1 MEYLDKRIFDF
12 VYEMA
17 MRDAT
22 MRRAFQVPGDRKN
35 IRQNLQA
42 KNAVHRYI
50 DNILSGNEYDFYETE
65 SVVENALSKY
75 GFSFGNCQKLIN
87 MTAKYFYIASYKN
100 ENIRKNFG
108 KCHCP
113 MDGEMIKNAIISY
126 SQKKDDKICGDAKD
140 VKKALAN
147 VSWSRLT
154 RDQGNVPYQ
163 YELFQKVIAN
173 LAKEDNMTPLE
184 YDYYAWN
191 TDNYIFE

>member
-1 MEYLDKRIFDF
+1 MGYVDCRIFDF

-22 MRRAFQVPGDRKN
+22 MRTAFSGDRKN

-87 MTAKYFYIASYKN
+87 MTAKYFYIASYGN
-100 ENIRKNFG
+100 EAIRKNFE

-113 MDGEMIKNAIISY
+113 MDSVMIKNAVSFY
-126 SQKKDDKICGDAKD
+126 SQKKDDKVCGDAKG

-147 VSWSRLT
+147 VSWSILT
-154 RDQGNVPYQ
+154 RDQGNAPYQ

-173 LAKEDNMTPLE
+173 LAKEDDMTPLE

>member
-1 MEYLDKRIFDF
+1 MEYLDRRIFDF

-22 MRRAFQVPGDRKN
+22 MRTAFSGDRKN
-35 IRQNLQA
+35 IRQDLQA

-50 DNILSGNEYDFYETE
+50 DNILFGNEYDFYETE

-87 MTAKYFYIASYKN
+87 MTAKYFYIASYGN
-100 ENIRKNFG
+100 EAIRKNFD

-113 MDGEMIKNAIISY
+113 MDGVMIKNAVSFY
-126 SQKKDDKICGDAKD
+126 TQKKDDKVCGDAKG

-154 RDQGNVPYQ
+154 RDQGNAPYQ

-173 LAKEDNMTPLE
+173 LAKEDDMTPLE

>member
-1 MEYLDKRIFDF
+1 MGYVDCRIFDF

-22 MRRAFQVPGDRKN
+22 MRTAFLGDRKN

-87 MTAKYFYIASYKN
+87 MTAKYFYIASYGN
-100 ENIRKNFG
+100 EAVRKNFE

-113 MDGEMIKNAIISY
+113 MDSVMIKNAVSFY
-126 SQKKDDKICGDAKD
+126 SQKKDDKVCGDAKG

-154 RDQGNVPYQ
+154 RDQGNAPYQ

-173 LAKEDNMTPLE
+173 LAKEDDMTPLE

>member
-1 MEYLDKRIFDF
+1 MEYVDYRIFDF

-22 MRRAFQVPGDRKN
+22 MRTAFSGDRKN

-87 MTAKYFYIASYKN
+87 MTAKYFYIASYGN
-100 ENIRKNFG
+100 EAIRKNFE

-113 MDGEMIKNAIISY
+113 MDSVMIKNAVSFY
-126 SQKKDDKICGDAKD
+126 SQKKDDNVCGDAKG

-154 RDQGNVPYQ
+154 RDQGNAPYQ

-173 LAKEDNMTPLE
+173 LAKEDDMTPLE

-191 TDNYIFE
+191 TDNSIFE

>member
-1 MEYLDKRIFDF
+1 MEYVDYRIFDL

-22 MRRAFQVPGDRKN
+22 MRTAFSGDRKN

-75 GFSFGNCQKLIN
+75 GFSFGNCQKLIS
-87 MTAKYFYIASYKN
+87 MTAKYFYIASYGN
-100 ENIRKNFG
+100 EAIRKNFE

-113 MDGEMIKNAIISY
+113 MDSVMIKNAVSFY
-126 SQKKDDKICGDAKD
+126 SQKKDDKVCGDAKG

-147 VSWSRLT
+147 VIWSRLT
-154 RDQGNVPYQ
+154 RDQGNAPYQ

-173 LAKEDNMTPLE
+173 LAKEDDMTPLE

-191 TDNYIFE
+191 TDKYIFE

>member
-1 MEYLDKRIFDF
+1 MEYVDYRIFDF

-22 MRRAFQVPGDRKN
+22 MRTAFSGDRKN

-42 KNAVHRYI
+42 KNAMHRYI
-50 DNILSGNEYDFYETE
+50 DNILYGNE
-65 SVVENALSKY
+65 A
-75 GFSFGNCQKLIN
+75 
-87 MTAKYFYIASYKN
+87 
-100 ENIRKNFG
+100 IRKNFE

-113 MDGEMIKNAIISY
+113 MDSVMIKNAVSFY
-126 SQKKDDKICGDAKD
+126 SQKKDDKVCGDAKG

-154 RDQGNVPYQ
+154 RDQGNAPYQ

-173 LAKEDNMTPLE
+173 LAKEDDMTPLE

>member
-1 MEYLDKRIFDF
+1 MEYVDYRIFDF

-22 MRRAFQVPGDRKN
+22 MRTAFLGDRKN

-87 MTAKYFYIASYKN
+87 MTTKYFYIASYGN
-100 ENIRKNFG
+100 EAIRKNFE

-113 MDGEMIKNAIISY
+113 MDSVMIKNAVSFY
-126 SQKKDDKICGDAKD
+126 SQKKDDNVCGDAKG

-154 RDQGNVPYQ
+154 RDQGNAPYQ

-173 LAKEDNMTPLE
+173 LAKEDDMTPLE

>member
-1 MEYLDKRIFDF
+1 
-12 VYEMA
+12 MA

-22 MRRAFQVPGDRKN
+22 MRTAFLGDRKN

-87 MTAKYFYIASYKN
+87 MTAKYFYIASYGN
-100 ENIRKNFG
+100 EAIRKNFE

-113 MDGEMIKNAIISY
+113 MDSVMIKNAVSFY
-126 SQKKDDKICGDAKD
+126 SQKKDDKVCGDAKG

-154 RDQGNVPYQ
+154 RDQGNAPYQ

-173 LAKEDNMTPLE
+173 LAKKDDMTPLE

>member
-1 MEYLDKRIFDF
+1 MEYVDYRIFDF

-22 MRRAFQVPGDRKN
+22 MRTAFSGDRKN

-87 MTAKYFYIASYKN
+87 MTAKYFYIVSYGN
-100 ENIRKNFG
+100 EAIRKNFE

-113 MDGEMIKNAIISY
+113 MDSVMIKNAVSFY
-126 SQKKDDKICGDAKD
+126 SQKKDDKVCGDAKG

-154 RDQGNVPYQ
+154 RDQGNVPYR

>member
-1 MEYLDKRIFDF
+1 MGYVDCRIFDF

-22 MRRAFQVPGDRKN
+22 MRTAFSGDRKN

-42 KNAVHRYI
+42 KNAVHRYS

-65 SVVENALSKY
+65 SVVENALLKY

-87 MTAKYFYIASYKN
+87 MTVKYFYIASYGN
-100 ENIRKNFG
+100 EAIRKNFE

-113 MDGEMIKNAIISY
+113 MDSVMIKNAVSFY
-126 SQKKDDKICGDAKD
+126 SQKKDDKVCGDAKG

-154 RDQGNVPYQ
+154 RDQGNATYQ

-173 LAKEDNMTPLE
+173 LAKEDDMTPLE

>member
-1 MEYLDKRIFDF
+1 MGYVDCRIFDF

-22 MRRAFQVPGDRKN
+22 MRTAFSGDRKN

-87 MTAKYFYIASYKN
+87 MTAKYFYIASYGN
-100 ENIRKNFG
+100 EVIRKNFE

-113 MDGEMIKNAIISY
+113 MDSVMIKNAVSFY
-126 SQKKDDKICGDAKD
+126 LQKKDDKVCGDAKG

-147 VSWSRLT
+147 VSWSILT
-154 RDQGNVPYQ
+154 RDQGNAPYQ

-173 LAKEDNMTPLE
+173 LAKEDDMTPLE

>member
-1 MEYLDKRIFDF
+1 MGYVDCRIFDF

-22 MRRAFQVPGDRKN
+22 MRTAFFGDRKN

-50 DNILSGNEYDFYETE
+50 VNILSGNEYDFYETE

-87 MTAKYFYIASYKN
+87 MTAKYFYIASYGN
-100 ENIRKNFG
+100 EAIRKNFE

-113 MDGEMIKNAIISY
+113 MDSVMIKNAVSFY
-126 SQKKDDKICGDAKD
+126 SQKKDDKVCGDAKG

-154 RDQGNVPYQ
+154 RDQGNAPYQ

-173 LAKEDNMTPLE
+173 LAKEDDMTPLE

>member
-1 MEYLDKRIFDF
+1 MGYVDCRIFDF

-22 MRRAFQVPGDRKN
+22 MRTAFSGDRKN

-87 MTAKYFYIASYKN
+87 MTAKYFILHHTETRQSGR
-100 ENIRKNFG
+100 ISR
-108 KCHCP
+108 
-113 MDGEMIKNAIISY
+113 NAIVRWI
-126 SQKKDDKICGDAKD
+126 
-140 VKKALAN
+140 AL
-147 VSWSRLT
+147 
-154 RDQGNVPYQ
+154 
-163 YELFQKVIAN
+163 
-173 LAKEDNMTPLE
+173 
-184 YDYYAWN
+184 
-191 TDNYIFE
+191 